1 MNIVKD
7 NFNQIIDRLGQSIE
21 RLGMTLNDTSES
33 LLVKNVTEK
42 NIEQYKLIRTI
53 ILLKLKIIFEEITS
67 LEKISIMS
75 SIYDLKNQF
84 SLINVDILELI
95 LNGVKNNEISENFYI
110 NVSNDLM
117 NKNKCLATICHI
129 DIPRI

>member
-1 MNIVKD
+1 MNIAKD

-67 LEKISIMS
+67 LEKISIIS

-117 NKNKCLATICHI
+117 NKHKCLATICHI